1 MKKMLWI
8 LTVLL
13 VPSLS
18 FAQSRGDMLP
28 FQGPTGSMSTLANKD
43 QRSTAKAEQTA
54 LIKALSNLSEEG
66 QAFKQ
71 VIDGFKLAV
80 GAQLSNEQQ
89 NDTTAVDKVVSEL
102 VSRGHMTEAFNSYVT
117 IQAHRVELM
126 TKALRSSPIESAG
139 ISTVE
144 SVTNLPA
151 DKVEES
157 ASLIPLIVH
166 AIDEKRLHTQKQAM
180 LKERHA
186 LLRYLN
192 QFDNVLLSDYLN
204 NNLTKCTFPQDVLLQ
219 AERWQ
224 QELAAAQSVPM
235 L

>member
-8 LTVLL
+8 LTALL

-28 FQGPTGSMSTLANKD
+28 FQGPTGAMSTLANRD
-43 QRSTAKAEQTA
+43 HRSTAEAEQTA
-54 LIKALSNLSEEG
+54 LAKVLSNLSEEG

-89 NDTTAVDKVVSEL
+89 NDATAIDKVVSEL
-102 VSRGHMTEAFNSYVT
+102 VSQGYMAEAFHSYIT
-117 IQAHRVELM
+117 IQNHRADLLN
-126 TKALRSSPIESAG
+126 KALEAPLLDSPES
-139 ISTVE
+139 
-144 SVTNLPA
+144 LPA
-151 DKVEES
+151 KDVSEAYLGLFLVRYIDRKNAES
-157 ASLIPLIVH
+157 K
-166 AIDEKRLHTQKQAM
+166 KRNM
-180 LKERHA
+180 LTERQA

-192 QFDNVLLSDYLN
+192 QFDNILLSDYLN
-204 NNLTKCTFPQDVLLQ
+204 NNLAKCTFPQEILSQ

-224 QELAAAQSVPM
+224 QELTAAQVVPM